1 MALNNTH
8 IKKLFF
14 IFLLIHLVVWTLIP
28 SVTNNNLPL
37 DTIEALAW
45 GSNLDWGFDK
55 HPPMSAV
62 MVEIFYQ
69 IFGSNDWAYYFLSQ
83 ICIIL
88 SFFIVYKL
96 SEEFLKNKL
105 LCLISVL
112 LLEGIYFYNFTTPE
126 FNVNVCL
133 IPFWSLTVYYFW
145 CGITYNRLSDWFL
158 LGVFAGFGF
167 LSKYLF
173 IYLGLVID
181 LYLVYKIIKKEIN
194 LNCLISL
201 LPFLLIISPHLI
213 WLTENDYSTITYGL
227 KRSDSIEQSSLNHLV
242 EPITF
247 LVKQIGILIP
257 LLIMAFFLNNK
268 LKIKTNLND
277 NKLIFLLI
285 INLMPLLLV
294 FITSIILGSKIRTM
308 WMTPFYIFFGL
319 FVVYVSQSYIKIT
332 KLKSFVVAF
341 LIFFTFSPFAY
352 AYISITKTD
361 KRTDYQGKKIAKII
375 NEEWEKYSKGE
386 FELESV
392 IGDEWVAGNLSY
404 HLKSRP
410 KWYSFSK
417 NSGKLKGGLII
428 ANHPDINCNN
438 EFVAVFKV
446 IKLDIEGKPCFVM
459 FKNRN

>member
-1 MALNNTH
+1 MALNNTN

-62 MVEIFYQ
+62 MVEIIYQ

-88 SFFIVYKL
+88 SFFVVYKL

-277 NKLIFLLI
+277 NKLL
-285 INLMPLLLV
+285 
-294 FITSIILGSKIRTM
+294 T
-308 WMTPFYIFFGL
+308 
-319 FVVYVSQSYIKIT
+319 
-332 KLKSFVVAF
+332 
-341 LIFFTFSPFAY
+341 
-352 AYISITKTD
+352 
-361 KRTDYQGKKIAKII
+361 
-375 NEEWEKYSKGE
+375 
-386 FELESV
+386 
-392 IGDEWVAGNLSY
+392 
-404 HLKSRP
+404 
-410 KWYSFSK
+410 
-417 NSGKLKGGLII
+417 
-428 ANHPDINCNN
+428 
-438 EFVAVFKV
+438 
-446 IKLDIEGKPCFVM
+446 
-459 FKNRN
+459 